1 VGTRQRHA
9 ARGDRSL
16 GCRVIVTQQGDV
28 DLVHDRVDQVGDD
41 VIFDL
46 LTAEFP
52 VATLRQTLGGM
63 LPSLG
68 S

>member
-1 VGTRQRHA
+1 
-9 ARGDRSL
+9 
-16 GCRVIVTQQGDV
+16 VIVTQQGDV
-28 DLVHDRVDQVGDD
+28 DLVHDQVGDD

>member
-1 VGTRQRHA
+1 MGTRQQHA

-28 DLVHDRVDQVGDD
+28 DLVHDQVGDD

>member
-1 VGTRQRHA
+1 M
-9 ARGDRSL
+9 
-16 GCRVIVTQQGDV
+16 IVTQQGDV